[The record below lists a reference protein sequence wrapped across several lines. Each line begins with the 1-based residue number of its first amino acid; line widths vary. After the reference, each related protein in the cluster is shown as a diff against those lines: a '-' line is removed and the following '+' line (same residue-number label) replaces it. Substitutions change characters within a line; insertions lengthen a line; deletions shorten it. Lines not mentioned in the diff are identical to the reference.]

1 MKKTES
7 AYPTCQSSASE
18 ASVSEASVPE
28 ASVPEVSVLEAS
40 PLEASVSQEPV
51 SEVSG
56 TKALGNS
63 PDGLV
68 ASSKDAIAFGASRN
82 LSLPSSPAEALA
94 EAVARYP
101 EGQLIHVRAD
111 GQETVQTYTQIWQR
125 AVRLLAGMRS
135 LGLQPGTPIIFQ
147 LSDGHDFAA
156 VFWSCLMGGFVP
168 LPLTALCD
176 RANAHQLTKTL
187 RGIYQLMP
195 QAVVVTDSALLSPIQ
210 SILNSFIPA
219 IPAPPATQ
227 PSLSVSSAYSQ
238 TAYPNIV
245 SIESLE
251 NDESA
256 SNPDTVSES
265 TFHRPQSDEL
275 ALLLLSS
282 GTTGQPKLMTFDVK
296 TLIYRL
302 LAIPPNQS
310 APKEVVALGWLP
322 LSSISGL
329 KLSTPRASK
338 AIHIATEA
346 MLQNPPIWLDTI
358 EKHRVTH
365 TGITNFFLALI
376 SHHLTKTSRRW
387 DLSSLKGM
395 TIGAEAIV
403 AKTARQ
409 ALSQLRAFQLG
420 PAVLRPIYG
429 MSECGV
435 IASVGKSHF
444 SLEGTTD
451 EDLFVEIGAPTKDHA
466 VRIVDAY
473 NRLLK
478 EGDTGRI
485 QAKGPTMTAGY
496 YQRSAQSSNPSSE
509 QNKALF
515 TDDGWLNTGDL
526 GFLKDG
532 RLTVTGREKE
542 IIIINALNIHS
553 HSVEQAVESVEGVVA
568 GYTAACGVRRP
579 SSNTDE
585 LLICFHPI
593 AFDTGFLSSLLKQI
607 RQQIVQTLGLN
618 PSFIVPLSTAE
629 IPRTQTGKLQRLK
642 LKQRFESGE
651 FDAVV
656 KQLNRQ
662 AQQALEDT
670 YVPPSTPIEKQL
682 SDIWCQVLDLDK
694 VGIHTNFF
702 ELGGQSLLAT
712 QVISRIRTV
721 FDKELPMRTLFESPT
736 IAELNNI
743 LEKMTSQAKT
753 MQTATISKR
762 KRRQIN
768 KTALQ

>member
-1 MKKTES
+1 
-7 AYPTCQSSASE
+7 
-18 ASVSEASVPE
+18 
-28 ASVPEVSVLEAS
+28 
-40 PLEASVSQEPV
+40 
-51 SEVSG
+51 
-56 TKALGNS
+56 
-63 PDGLV
+63 
-68 ASSKDAIAFGASRN
+68 
-82 LSLPSSPAEALA
+82 
-94 EAVARYP
+94 
-101 EGQLIHVRAD
+101 
-111 GQETVQTYTQIWQR
+111 
-125 AVRLLAGMRS
+125 
-135 LGLQPGTPIIFQ
+135 
-147 LSDGHDFAA
+147 
-156 VFWSCLMGGFVP
+156 MGGFVP

-195 QAVVVTDSALLSPIQ
+195 RAVVVTDSMLFSPIQ
-210 SILNSFIPA
+210 NILNSFIQ
-219 IPAPPATQ
+219 APPSTQ
-227 PSLSVSSAYSQ
+227 TSSSANGAHPQ
-238 TAYPNIV
+238 TTYP
-245 SIESLE
+245 SIFSIKTLE
-251 NDESA
+251 NEGNA
-256 SNPDTVSES
+256 LNPHTASES
-265 TFHRPQSDEL
+265 FHRPQPDEL

-296 TLIYRL
+296 TVIYRL
-302 LAIPPNQS
+302 LAIPANQS
-310 APKEVVALGWLP
+310 APQEVVALGWLP

-387 DLSSLKGM
+387 DLSSIKGM

-409 ALSQLRAFQLG
+409 ALSQLRAFQLA

-444 SLEGTTD
+444 SLESTTD

-466 VRIVDAY
+466 VRIVDVH

-496 YQRSAQSSNPSSE
+496 YQSSDPRLDHSSE

-526 GFLKDG
+526 GFLRNG

-553 HSVEQAVESVEGVVA
+553 HTVEQAVESVEGVVA
-568 GYTAACGVRRP
+568 GYTAACGVRMP

-593 AFDTGFLSSLLKQI
+593 AFDTGFLNSLIKQI

-618 PSFIVPLSTAE
+618 PSFIVPLSTTE

-656 KQLNRQ
+656 EQLKRQ
-662 AQQALEDT
+662 AQQVLEDS
-670 YVPPSTPIEKQL
+670 YVPPATHIERQL
-682 SDIWCQVLDLDK
+682 SDIWCQVLNLDK
-694 VGIHTNFF
+694 VGIHANFF

-736 IAELNNI
+736 IAELNSI
-743 LEKMTSQAKT
+743 LEKMTPQAKT
-753 MQTATISKR
+753 MQTATIPKR
-762 KRRQIN
+762 KRRQID
-768 KTALQ
+768 KAALQ